1 MDKRKV
7 TVLYDSVEDRHQEEA
22 KARGEKVKPLVC
34 EEVERVLAK
43 RGHEVVRLAAAADVA
58 TLAKQLTKETG
69 DVIFNVCESLNGV
82 NQQEQNVAALLDMFG
97 KRYTGAPPIGLAL
110 AQDKALAKKILQFH
124 GIRTPK
130 FMVMHAGELEHADEL
145 DFPLFVK
152 PSNEDASIG
161 IDAGSVVHDLK
172 EFMERLSYVQREFG
186 APALVEEFIDGRE
199 LYVGVVET
207 ENRPEPMP
215 ILEWDFSSLPEGT
228 PRIASSEAKWEED
241 NPVYRNTP
249 EIFPDDLPPELAKA
263 IQDTAVDAYRAL
275 KLRDYGR
282 VDLRLRRLDAD
293 AGKRKKKGARKGP
306 GNGENGAVQ
315 QEWEFHVIEV
325 NPNPHLASS
334 GELALAARQQGIS
347 YPDLIETILGRALAR
362 PSR

>member
-7 TVLYDSVEDRHQEEA
+7 TILYDSVEDRDQQEA
-22 KARGEKVKPLVC
+22 KARGEKPKPLVS
-34 EEVERVLAK
+34 EELERVLAK
-43 RGHEVVRLAAAADVA
+43 RGHEVTRLAAATDVA
-58 TLAKQLTKETG
+58 TLAKQLAKESG

-186 APALVEEFIDGRE
+186 APALVEDFIDGRE
-199 LYVGVVET
+199 LYVGIVET
-207 ENRPEPMP
+207 DRPEALP
-215 ILEWDFSSLPEGT
+215 ILEWDFSKVPEGA
-228 PRIASSEAKWEED
+228 PRIASSEAKWEDD

-249 EIFPDDLPPELAKA
+249 EIFPDDLPEAVAKA
-263 IQDTAVDAYRAL
+263 IQDTAVEAYRAL

-282 VDLRLRRLDAD
+282 VDLRLRRLDGD
-293 AGKRKKKGARKGP
+293 AGARKKKGARKGS
-306 GNGENGAVQ
+306 GNGENGGDHQ
-315 QEWEFHVIEV
+315 DWEFHVIEV

-334 GELALAARQQGIS
+334 GELALAARQRGTT
-347 YPDLIETILGRALAR
+347 YPDLIETILARALAR
-362 PSR
+362 PAR

>member
-7 TVLYDSVEDRHQEEA
+7 TVLYDSVEDRDQEET
-22 KARGEKVKPLVC
+22 KARGEKVKPLVS

-43 RGHEVVRLAAAADVA
+43 RGHEVMRLAAATEAGK
-58 TLAKQLTKETG
+58 LAKQLAKDSGE
-69 DVIFNVCESLNGV
+69 VIFNVCESLNGV
-82 NQQEQNVAALLDMFG
+82 NQQEQNVAALLALFG

-161 IDAGSVVHDLK
+161 IDAGSVVRDLK
-172 EFMERLSYVQREFG
+172 ELMERISYVQREFG

-199 LYVGVVET
+199 LYVGILET
-207 ENRPEPMP
+207 ESRPEAMP
-215 ILEWDFSSLPEGT
+215 ILEWDFSNLPEGT

-249 EIFPDDLPPELAKA
+249 EIFPDDLPPEVAKA
-263 IQDTAVDAYRAL
+263 IRDTAVDAYRAL

-282 VDLRLRRLDAD
+282 VDLRLRRLD
-293 AGKRKKKGARKGP
+293 GEGGGGKKKGARKGSAS
-306 GNGENGAVQ
+306 GENGAGQ
-315 QEWEFHVIEV
+315 GAWEFHVIEV

-334 GELALAARQQGIS
+334 GELALAARQNGIS
-347 YPDLIETILGRALAR
+347 YPDLIETILARAMAR
-362 PSR
+362 PGR

>member
-7 TVLYDSVEDRHQEEA
+7 TILYDAIEDRHQEEA
-22 KARGEKVKPLVC
+22 RERGEKPKPLVS
-34 EEVERVLAK
+34 EEIERVLAK
-43 RGHEVVRLAAAADVA
+43 RGHEVRRLAAPADPAALSRA
-58 TLAKQLTKETG
+58 LSKESG
-69 DVIFNVCESLNGV
+69 DAIFNVCEAIEGV
-82 NQQEQNVAALLDMFG
+82 NQHEQNVAALLELFG

-130 FMVMHAGELEHADEL
+130 FMVMHAGALEHADAL
-145 DFPLFVK
+145 DFPLIVK

-172 EFMERLSYVQREFG
+172 ELMERISYVQTEFG

-199 LYVGVVET
+199 LYVGIVEGDRV
-207 ENRPEPMP
+207 EALPV
-215 ILEWDFSSLPEGT
+215 LEWDLSRLPEGT

-241 NPVYRNTP
+241 NIAYRNTP
-249 EIFPDDLPPELAKA
+249 EIFPDDLPPDVVKA
-263 IQDTAVDAYRAL
+263 MQEAAVEAFRAL

-282 VDLRLRRLDAD
+282 VDMRLR
-293 AGKRKKKGARKGP
+293 AGAGEPKRKTGRKGS
-306 GNGENGAVQ
+306 GNDTAAGSTGD
-315 QEWEFHVIEV
+315 WEFHVIEV

-334 GELALAARQQGIS
+334 GELALASRQRGVS
-347 YPDLIETILGRALAR
+347 YPDLVEGILGRAVAR

>member
-1 MDKRKV
+1 MEKRKI
-7 TVLYDSVEDRHQEEA
+7 TILYDSVEDRHQEEA
-22 KARGEKVKPLVC
+22 KARGEKLKPLVS
-34 EEVERVLAK
+34 EEIERVLAK
-43 RGHEVVRLAAAADVA
+43 RGHEVTRLALASDAAIV
-58 TLAKQLTKETG
+58 TKQLAKESG
-69 DVIFNVCESLNGV
+69 DAIFNVCESLNGV
-82 NQQEQNVAALLDMFG
+82 NQQEQNVAALLELFG

-130 FMVMHAGELEHADEL
+130 FMVMHAGELEHADAL

-161 IDAGSVVHDLK
+161 IDAGSVVRDLK
-172 EFMERLSYVQREFG
+172 ELMERISYVQREFG

-199 LYVGVVET
+199 LYVGIVET
-207 ENRPEPMP
+207 DRPEPLP
-215 ILEWDFSSLPEGT
+215 ILEWDFSKVPEGS

-249 EIFPDDLPPELAKA
+249 EIFPDDLPEPVVKG
-263 IQDTAVDAYRAL
+263 IQEAAVEAFRLL

-282 VDLRLRRLDAD
+282 VDLRLRRLEGEA
-293 AGKRKKKGARKGP
+293 AGRKKKGRKP
-306 GNGENGAVQ
+306 SAEERENGA
-315 QEWEFHVIEV
+315 ERLDWEFHVIEV

-334 GELALAARQQGIS
+334 GELALAARQRGTS
-347 YPDLIETILGRALAR
+347 YPELIERIAARALGRT
-362 PSR
+362 SR